1 MEKLNRLVWAAGLSF
16 NVFGVR
22 IGVRVSTQELLQRV
36 IARLPAG
43 WIPEKSKK
51 VDRLYSVIGGNEG
64 LRSSVRPFSFLY
76 GEAQQLARS
85 LSLENLYEALEAD
98 IDVYLAQA
106 SSQRLFVHAGVVAWD
121 GGAIVIP
128 GRSQSGKTTLVRAFL
143 DAGAIYYSDE
153 YAVFDAYGR
162 VYPFPRALSI
172 RGENNQ
178 PSRVSAERLGS
189 STGSKPLPVCL
200 VALTSYQAGAH
211 WKPRVLSPGRGVL
224 GLLVNTPVARKEP
237 QRTLA
242 TLGKLAKRVPV
253 LESTRG
259 EASETVASIL
269 RIMEN
274 KTCSFEPATNCFQG
288 EMENDKKAQL
298 VIRAEA

>member
-16 NVFGVR
+16 NAFGVR
-22 IGVRVSTQELLQRV
+22 IGVRVSTQELLQCV
-36 IARLPAG
+36 IAHLPAG
-43 WIPEKSKK
+43 WIPEKSMK
-51 VDRLYSVIGGNEG
+51 VERLYSVIGRNVG
-64 LRSSVRPFSFLY
+64 LRSSVRPFSILY
-76 GEAQQLARS
+76 GDAQQLARS

-106 SSQRLFVHAGVVAWD
+106 SSQRLFVHAGVVAWK
-121 GGAIVIP
+121 GQVIVIP

-143 DAGAIYYSDE
+143 KAGASYYSDE

-178 PSRVSAERLGS
+178 TSRVSAERLGS
-189 STGSKPLPVCL
+189 STGSKALPVSMIT
-200 VALTSYQAGAH
+200 LTSYQAGAQ

-224 GLLVNTPVARKEP
+224 GLLVNTPIARREP

-242 TLGKLAKRVPV
+242 TLGKVAKRIPI

-269 RIMEN
+269 RIVE
-274 KTCSFEPATNCFQG
+274 KQDLSF
-288 EMENDKKAQL
+288 
-298 VIRAEA
+298 RAGNYSLSGRNGK